1 MQIYLDFLMVHYLLI
16 GFIKLLI
23 MAQHIVIKKKNH
35 VATLIATK
43 VNKKRAQMIVDH
55 ALDKYATYL
64 IAEVVETITP
74 YNRERNEDRT
84 CLQETFD

>member
-1 MQIYLDFLMVHYLLI
+1 MELYQLI

-35 VATLIATK
+35 VASLIATK
-43 VNKKRAQMIVDH
+43 VNRKRAQIIVDH
-55 ALDKYATYL
+55 APDKYATYL

-74 YNRERNEDRT
+74 YNRDNHENRESI
-84 CLQETFD
+84 

>member
-1 MQIYLDFLMVHYLLI
+1 
-16 GFIKLLI
+16 

-43 VNKKRAQMIVDH
+43 VNKKRAQIIVEH
-55 ALDKYATYL
+55 AHDKYATYL

-74 YNRERNEDRT
+74 YNKDSHENRT
-84 CLQETFD
+84 CL

>member
-1 MQIYLDFLMVHYLLI
+1 
-16 GFIKLLI
+16 

-43 VNKKRAQMIVDH
+43 VNKKQAQMIVDH

-64 IAEVVETITP
+64 IAEVIETITP
-74 YNRERNEDRT
+74 YNRKSNEN
-84 CLQETFD
+84 

>member
-1 MQIYLDFLMVHYLLI
+1 
-16 GFIKLLI
+16 

-43 VNKKRAQMIVDH
+43 VNKQRAKMIVEH
-55 ALDKYATYL
+55 APDKYATYL

-74 YNRERNEDRT
+74 YNRDNHEN
-84 CLQETFD
+84 

>member
-1 MQIYLDFLMVHYLLI
+1 
-16 GFIKLLI
+16 
-23 MAQHIVIKKKNH
+23 MAQYVVIKKKNH

-74 YNRERNEDRT
+74 YNRKSNEN
-84 CLQETFD
+84 

>member
-23 MAQHIVIKKKNH
+23 MAQYVIIKKKNH

-64 IAEVVETITP
+64 IAEVIETITP
-74 YNRERNEDRT
+74 YNRKSNEN
-84 CLQETFD
+84 

>member
-1 MQIYLDFLMVHYLLI
+1 
-16 GFIKLLI
+16 

-43 VNKKRAQMIVDH
+43 VNKERAKMIVER
-55 ALDKYATYL
+55 APDKYATYL

-74 YNRERNEDRT
+74 YNRKSNEN
-84 CLQETFD
+84 

>member
-1 MQIYLDFLMVHYLLI
+1 MQIYLDFLMVHYLII

-74 YNRERNEDRT
+74 YNRKSNEN
-84 CLQETFD
+84 